1 MKRLLS
7 EHFRLFLL
15 LGLITSI
22 LLYAGNAV
30 AAETEFGTRS
40 TVGLV
45 LSGGGARGAAHVGV
59 IKILDELKIPVDY
72 VAGTSMGAIVAGLY
86 ATGMPATE
94 LEEVF
99 ETVDWSALLA
109 DRPPRARR
117 TYRRKSDDL
126 GFLVDFNIGV
136 NRKGLTFPEGF
147 IQGQNLEIALKK
159 LTLPVI
165 AIHDFDQLPIPFRAM
180 ATDIASGEAVVIDS
194 GDLATAMRASMSAP
208 GLFKPV
214 NYQGRRLVDGGLA
227 NNLPV
232 QLVRDM
238 GADILIVVDVG
249 FPLLPELKL
258 NSPFVLTQQ
267 MLTVLI
273 SSRTQ
278 EQLQQMTE
286 RDVLISPELGDFG
299 SQDFQNTAEAISLGK
314 TKASEQ
320 FSKLAHL
327 SLSSEEYSAHRKWI
341 ESGRQEIPIINK
353 VTVEN
358 ESRLSPQVIASR
370 LADQK
375 GKPLDIDQLEHDIA
389 NVYSFDTFETVSY
402 QVFDDDGVKTLA
414 LKATE
419 KSWGPNYL
427 RFGINLEDNF
437 DGESN
442 YNIATQLTL
451 TEINQRGGELR
462 AEVQIGD
469 VPRIFLELYQPIDYA
484 SRWFINPQLEFQRS
498 NSGLFQNNLQLAR
511 IRSDSTTLTLS
522 GGRNLQNWGVLSID
536 LSSSRTDSS
545 LLIGAPP
552 FESAALDINILSAT
566 FSIDTLDN
574 TAIPRSGT
582 SFSLNWSEGRED
594 LGSDLSFDIASLSF
608 LKPQTWGDDTILH
621 WWDLASTVEDET
633 GNLEPFAL
641 GGLFNLSGYRTDEL
655 TGRHLAIGRLF
666 YYHRLGDKPLTGI
679 DTPIYLGASI
689 EAGNVWQ
696 SSSDVSLNDMLLAG
710 SVFVMIDSILGPL
723 YVAYGWAEGNQ
734 QSAYLFLGQTF

>member
-1 MKRLLS
+1 MPEPFRLL
-7 EHFRLFLL
+7 LL
-15 LGLITSI
+15 LSLITST
-22 LLYAGNAV
+22 LLSAGNAV
-30 AAETEFGTRS
+30 AAGTEFNTRP

-59 IKILDELKIPVDY
+59 IKILDELQIPVDY

-86 ATGMPATE
+86 ATGMPAAE
-94 LEEVF
+94 LEQVF
-99 ETVDWSALLA
+99 KAANWSALLA

-117 TYRRKSDDL
+117 SFRRKSDDL
-126 GFLVDFNIGV
+126 GFLVDFDVGV
-136 NRKGLTFPEGF
+136 NEKGLTFPEGF
-147 IQGQNLEIALKK
+147 IQGQNLEAALKK
-159 LTLPVI
+159 LILPVI

-180 ATDIASGEAVVIDS
+180 ATDIASGEAVVMDS

-214 NYQGRRLVDGGLA
+214 SYQGKRLVDGGLT

-249 FPLLPELKL
+249 FPLLPELEL
-258 NSPFVLTQQ
+258 DSAFVFTQQ

-273 SSRTQ
+273 NSRTQ
-278 EQLQQMTE
+278 EQLQQMTD

-299 SQDFQNTAEAISLGK
+299 SQDFQRTAEAISLGK
-314 TKASEQ
+314 TKAREL
-320 FSKLAHL
+320 FTRLAYL
-327 SLSSEEYSAHRKWI
+327 SLSSEEYSAHRKWV
-341 ESGRQEIPIINK
+341 ESGRQEIPIIDK

-375 GKPLDIDQLEHDIA
+375 GKPLDIDQLEYDIA
-389 NVYSFDTFETVSY
+389 NVYGLDTFETVSY
-402 QVFDDDGVKTLA
+402 EVFDDEGEKTLA

-427 RFGINLEDNF
+427 RFGINLEENF

-442 YNIATQLTL
+442 YNFATQFTR
-451 TEINQRGGELR
+451 TEVNQTGGEIR
-462 AEVQIGD
+462 AEIQIGD
-469 VPRIFLELYQPIDYA
+469 VPRIFMELYQPIGYA
-484 SRWFINPQLEFQRS
+484 SHWFINPQLELQRS
-498 NSGLFQNNLQLAR
+498 NSGFFQNDLQLAR
-511 IRSDSTTLTLS
+511 IRSDSTTLTLA
-522 GGRNLQNWGVLSID
+522 GGRNLSNWGVFRMD
-536 LSSSRTDSS
+536 LSSARVEDT
-545 LLIGAPP
+545 LLIGPP
-552 FESAALDINILSAT
+552 GFKSAALDINILSVT
-566 FSIDTLDN
+566 FAVDTLDN
-574 TAIPRSGT
+574 IAIPRSGS
-582 SFSLNWSEGRED
+582 SFSLNWSEARED
-594 LGSDLSFDIASLSF
+594 LGSDLSFDIAALFF
-608 LKPQTWGDDTILH
+608 LKPQTWGDNTILH

-633 GNLEPFAL
+633 GNLQPFSL

-655 TGRHLAIGRLF
+655 AGRHLGIGRLF
-666 YYHRLGDKPLTGI
+666 YYHRLGGKPLTGI
-679 DTPIYLGASI
+679 DSPIYLGASI

-696 SSSDVSLNDMLLAG
+696 SSDDVRLNDTLLAG